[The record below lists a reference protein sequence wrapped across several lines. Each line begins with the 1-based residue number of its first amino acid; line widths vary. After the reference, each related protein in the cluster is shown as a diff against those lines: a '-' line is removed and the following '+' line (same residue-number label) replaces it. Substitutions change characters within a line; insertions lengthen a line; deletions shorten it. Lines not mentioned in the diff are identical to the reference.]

1 MEEPAAI
8 LLTENQILHFGLPV
22 VEVDGVHLRLVALD
36 SHRLKLME
44 AMGETTWAGRGFQLC
59 HSLRISRVTGVGY
72 RLESVA
78 DGIFIVFTTVV
89 AAGDGQDAQYE
100 QTGDE
105 QQYKETWH
113 HEGPAF

>member
-1 MEEPAAI
+1 
-8 LLTENQILHFGLPV
+8 
-22 VEVDGVHLRLVALD
+22 
-36 SHRLKLME
+36 ME
-44 AMGETTWAGRGFQLC
+44 AMGETTWTGRGFQLC

-78 DGIFIVFTTVV
+78 DGIFIVSTTVV

-105 QQYKETWH
+105 QQYKEAWRRDVAPFARTYCVEYTPPRLCAWSPLH
-113 HEGPAF
+113 LFEVRREVALSSSLLLSRV